1 MIKTLLIFLCLQ
13 TSILAADS
21 VVISQ
26 SVVKFAQSNFGK
38 LVGDEQCW
46 TLAQEALKYANARL
60 AGERGYQLYE
70 FGRIVPVSQARP
82 GDIIQFEQCS
92 FGKWMSYY
100 KYDELTN
107 RFTRQPPV
115 FRIYQTIYHHTSIVV
130 KVQKISS
137 TQTTIFTLDQRYHRP
152 VARNWV
158 DLQDYMPTPNLAGSR
173 MTFYRPQT
181 K

>member
-21 VVISQ
+21 TAISQ
-26 SVVKFAQSNFGK
+26 SVVKFAKSNFGK

-60 AGERGYQLYE
+60 AAQNGYQAYE
-70 FGRIVPVSQARP
+70 FGRIVPASKARP

-92 FGKWMSYY
+92 FGKWMVYY

-115 FRIYQTIYHHTSIVV
+115 FRIYQTIYHHTSVV
-130 KVQKISS
+130 EKVQKISS
-137 TQTTIFTLDQRYHRP
+137 TQTMIGTLDQSYHRP
-152 VARNWV
+152 VAYGRL

>member
-26 SVVKFAQSNFGK
+26 SVVKFAKSNFGK

-60 AGERGYQLYE
+60 AAQNGYQAYE
-70 FGRIVPVSQARP
+70 FGRIVPASKARP

-92 FGKWMSYY
+92 FGRWMNYY
-100 KYDELTN
+100 KYDELTK
-107 RFTRQPPV
+107 RFTPQPPV
-115 FRIYQTIYHHTSIVV
+115 FRIYQTIYHHTAIVEQV
-130 KVQKISS
+130 KKISS
-137 TQTTIFTLDQRYHRP
+137 TQTMIGTLSQSYHRP
-152 VARNWV
+152 VAYGRV
-158 DLQDYMPTPNLAGSR
+158 DLQDYIPTPNLAGSR

>member
-26 SVVKFAQSNFGK
+26 SVVKFAKSNFGK

-46 TLAQEALKYANARL
+46 TLAQEALKYSNARL
-60 AGERGYQLYE
+60 AGQNGYQLYE
-70 FGRIVPVSQARP
+70 FGRIVPASKARP

-92 FGKWMSYY
+92 FGRWMNYY

-107 RFTRQPPV
+107 RFTLQPPV
-115 FRIYQTIYHHTSIVV
+115 LRIYKTIYHHTSIVE

-137 TQTTIFTLDQRYHRP
+137 TQTIIGTLDQSYHSP
-152 VARNWV
+152 VSRGCIY
-158 DLQDYMPTPNLAGSR
+158 LQDYIPTPNLAGSR